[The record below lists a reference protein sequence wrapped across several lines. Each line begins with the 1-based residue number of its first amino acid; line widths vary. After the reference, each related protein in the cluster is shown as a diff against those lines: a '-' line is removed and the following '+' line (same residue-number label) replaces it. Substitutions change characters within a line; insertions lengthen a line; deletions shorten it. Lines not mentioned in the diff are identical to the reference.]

1 MNFSLVTFFT
11 MNNGAFDELQCK
23 LSQIEKINFNYKN
36 TILLPSPQ
44 EGTLNGPPITGKT
57 TFDKNIDLK

>member
-1 MNFSLVTFFT
+1 
-11 MNNGAFDELQCK
+11 MNNGAFDVLQCK
-23 LSQIEKINFNYKN
+23 LPQNEKINFNYKD

-44 EGTLNGPPITGKT
+44 EGTLNGPPISAKT